1 MLADLA
7 RLDEKVKDVLEI
19 GSGNILKLNHILP
32 ISQDEARVRDG
43 LYSLVPFRRI
53 NCTPGH

>member
-1 MLADLA
+1 MLANLA

-43 LYSLVPFRRI
+43 L
-53 NCTPGH
+53 